1 MKNKLTTKSLTR
13 LNILLLLSII
23 VLYVLLLVVILLKID
38 LSEII
43 EQLNIDSKISNS
55 IMICINRIFWTLL
68 DIIIP
73 LFTISYIKWIIEC
86 KKNIDNIITKNID
99 LGISLEEFKIKP
111 LKKYLL
117 ILFYPYMLMSR
128 IIEKANILIKIGY
141 VKRQKELSQTLVD
154 ILWIVFIF
162 YVIFDTFFVIY
173 MVKLYGLF
181 SVKILESSIYYII
194 FLALFSIMICT
205 LLIIQILKYSRFEEK
220 MLVND

>member
-128 IIEKANILIKIGY
+128 IIEKANILIRIGY

-194 FLALFSIMICT
+194 FLALFSILICT
-205 LLIIQILKYSRFEEK
+205 LLITQILKYSKFEEK
-220 MLVND
+220 LLVND

>member
-1 MKNKLTTKSLTR
+1 MKNRLTTKSLTS
-13 LNILLLLSII
+13 LNISLLLSII
-23 VLYVLLLVVILLKID
+23 VLYVLLLVVILFKID

-43 EQLNIDSKISNS
+43 ERLNIDSKVCNN
-55 IMICINRIFWTLL
+55 IMICINRIFWTIL

-86 KKNIDNIITKNID
+86 RKNINNVITRNKN
-99 LGISLEEFKIKP
+99 LGISLDEFKIKP

-117 ILFYPYMLMSR
+117 ILFYPYLLMTS
-128 IIEKANILIKIGY
+128 IIEQANTLISIGY

-162 YVIFDTFFVIY
+162 YVIFDTFFVVY
-173 MVKLYGLF
+173 MEKLYGLF

-194 FLALFSIMICT
+194 FLALFSILICT
-205 LLIIQILKYSRFEEK
+205 LLITQILKYSKFEEK
-220 MLVND
+220 MLNND